1 MRRLATMG
9 SSRNLSAQKGAG
21 RNWLNALSEAAGH
34 RAFFWG
40 LLAVIFIGVLA
51 GHQSLEVIDRD
62 EARFAQASKQMLLSG
77 DLITPYFMD
86 ELRAKKPIA
95 IYWLQSASA
104 AIFGHLDIASYRLPS
119 VLGILAALIL
129 TYKFAASLWPSTRFL
144 PIIAALLL
152 AATPV
157 MIGEAHL
164 AKTDAVLLA
173 AILCQQFYL
182 WRIYQRHS
190 LSDAAPRGSRL
201 FIGFWAFMAAGILIK
216 GPIAPLVALTTISML
231 VILDRQVAWLAGLA
245 VFRGSLILAVL
256 TLPWVVAV
264 SYQTDGAF
272 LDIAIRGDFLS
283 KVKSGQESH
292 GAPIGTYFGLLGL
305 LFWPGIAFIGFL
317 VWQGRDMLRHP
328 ASRFCV
334 AWIAGYWLAIELV
347 PTKLPHYVLPV
358 LPALAL
364 LVAGAL
370 VSPLPP
376 ASRIQRGFILA
387 GYILAV
393 IWGAVLVAASL
404 WLAISY
410 GGRTGGWAFIWA
422 VVISLLV
429 SFILWRLWNWYRG
442 HHLGDLLAICGA
454 GLAVH
459 LVLIAGL
466 FASLSQIHIA
476 HRLKNHIV
484 SLPDR
489 PAAIALVG
497 YHEPSAVFHLGQD
510 ILLLDVKQAAL
521 FMAEAPDG
529 LAIIEGRHRAEFIQL
544 SQRLDQQLAVSDT
557 LSGVNI
563 SKGRDI
569 QLFFYQHVA
578 GSQAAD

>member
-9 SSRNLSAQKGAG
+9 SSRNLSAQRAG

-40 LLAVIFIGVLA
+40 LLAVIFIGVLV

-95 IYWLQSASA
+95 IYWVQSASA

-164 AKTDAVLLA
+164 AKTDAVLIA

-182 WRIYQRHS
+182 WRIYQSHS
-190 LSDAAPRGSRL
+190 LSDAEPLGSRL

-231 VILDRQVAWLAGLA
+231 VILDRQVAWLTGLA

-256 TLPWVVAV
+256 TAWVVAV

-272 LDIAIRGDFLS
+272 LDIAIRDFIKGKIWSGITWRAYWHLFWLS
-283 KVKSGQESH
+283 
-292 GAPIGTYFGLLGL
+292 GTVILARYCVYRFFGL
-305 LFWPGIAFIGFL
+305 
-317 VWQGRDMLRHP
+317 
-328 ASRFCV
+328 
-334 AWIAGYWLAIELV
+334 
-347 PTKLPHYVLPV
+347 
-358 LPALAL
+358 
-364 LVAGAL
+364 AGARNVAQSSQPSL
-370 VSPLPP
+370 CCLDSWL
-376 ASRIQRGFILA
+376 LA
-387 GYILAV
+387 GDRA
-393 IWGAVLVAASL
+393 GANKITTLCFAGFAS
-404 WLAISY
+404 ACDA
-410 GGRTGGWAFIWA
+410 GGRCPCQPVAPCQPNSA
-422 VVISLLV
+422 
-429 SFILWRLWNWYRG
+429 RLYSCR
-442 HHLGDLLAICGA
+442 LYPCGDLGGSPGSSVPLAG
-454 GLAVH
+454 
-459 LVLIAGL
+459 
-466 FASLSQIHIA
+466 
-476 HRLKNHIV
+476 
-484 SLPDR
+484 D
-489 PAAIALVG
+489 
-497 YHEPSAVFHLGQD
+497 
-510 ILLLDVKQAAL
+510 
-521 FMAEAPDG
+521 
-529 LAIIEGRHRAEFIQL
+529 
-544 SQRLDQQLAVSDT
+544 
-557 LSGVNI
+557 
-563 SKGRDI
+563 
-569 QLFFYQHVA
+569 
-578 GSQAAD
+578 

>member
-1 MRRLATMG
+1 MSLSTNL
-9 SSRNLSAQKGAG
+9 SSRDWQRIISKM
-21 RNWLNALSEAAGH
+21 AGH
-34 RAFFWG
+34 RGFFLG
-40 LLAVIFIGVLA
+40 LLAVIFVAVLI

-62 EARFAQASKQMLLSG
+62 EARFAQASKQMVLSG

-104 AIFGHLDIASYRLPS
+104 AIFGHFDIASYRLPS
-119 VLGILAALIL
+119 VLAVLAALFL
-129 TYKFAASLWPSTRFL
+129 THRFAASLWPAIPLL
-144 PIIAALLL
+144 PTISVLLL

-182 WRIYQRHS
+182 WRLYQRFHTKE
-190 LSDAAPRGSRL
+190 PPPTGQL
-201 FIGFWAFMAAGILIK
+201 FIAFWVFMGIGILVK
-216 GPIAPLVALTTISML
+216 GPIAPLIALTTILML
-231 VILDRQVAWLAGLA
+231 VAIDRQIRWLAYLA
-245 VFRGSLILAVL
+245 FFRGILILAAI
-256 TLPWVVAV
+256 TLPWMIAV
-264 SYQTDGAF
+264 SYQTEGAF

-283 KVKSGQESH
+283 KVRSGQESH
-292 GAPIGTYFGLLGL
+292 GAPFGTYFGLLGL
-305 LFWPGIAFIGFL
+305 LFWPGIAFAGFTFRL
-317 VWQGRDMLRHP
+317 GREILQHP
-328 ASRFCV
+328 ASRFCI
-334 AWIAGYWLAIELV
+334 AWLAGYWLAIELV

-358 LPALAL
+358 LPALAMLIAATL
-364 LVAGAL
+364 L
-370 VSPLPP
+370 SPLPP
-376 ASRIQRGFILA
+376 ASRFQRYVVLA
-387 GYILAV
+387 GYGLAA
-393 IWGAVLVAASL
+393 IWGVGLAGVCF

-410 GGRTGGWAFIWA
+410 GGKTGGWAFVFAALIG
-422 VVISLLV
+422 LLV
-429 SFILWRLWNWYRG
+429 GFVLWRLWHWYRG
-442 HHLGDLLAICGA
+442 QNLSDLLAICGA

-459 LVLIAGL
+459 ILLIAGL

-476 HRLKNHIV
+476 HRLKNHIA

-510 ILLLDVKQAAL
+510 ILLLDVKQAAV

-529 LAIIEGRHRAEFIQL
+529 LAVIEGRHREAFIQL
-544 SQRLDQQLAVSDT
+544 SEQLNQQLAVSDT
-557 LSGVNI
+557 LQGTNI

-569 QLFFYQHVA
+569 QLFFYQHRA
-578 GSQAAD
+578 RANGG

>member
-1 MRRLATMG
+1 MRRLAIM
-9 SSRNLSAQKGAG
+9 SSSGNSSAQKGAG
-21 RNWLNALSEAAGH
+21 RNWLMIISEAAGH

-40 LLAVIFIGVLA
+40 IVAVIFVAVLA
-51 GHQSLEVIDRD
+51 GHQTLEVIDRD

-86 ELRAKKPIA
+86 DLRAKKPIA

-119 VLGILAALIL
+119 LLGIVAALVL

-144 PIIAALLL
+144 PIIAVFLL

-182 WRIYQRHS
+182 WRIYQRYS
-190 LSDAAPRGSRL
+190 QAGSVPRGNRL

-216 GPIAPLVALTTISML
+216 GPIAPLLALTSILTLIL
-231 VILDRQVAWLAGLA
+231 LDRQVKWLAGLA
-245 VFRGSLILAVL
+245 FFRGMVITAIL
-256 TLPWVVAV
+256 TLPWLVAV

-283 KVKSGQESH
+283 KVQSGQESH
-292 GAPIGTYFGLLGL
+292 GAPFGTYFGLLGL

-317 VWQGRDMLRHP
+317 VWQGRDILRHP
-328 ASRFCV
+328 ASRFCF
-334 AWIAGYWLAIELV
+334 AWIVGYWLAIELV
-347 PTKLPHYVLPV
+347 PTKLPHYILPV
-358 LPALAL
+358 MPALTL

-370 VSPLPP
+370 LSPLPP

-387 GYILAV
+387 GYILAA
-393 IWGAVLVAASL
+393 IWGAVLVAASF
-404 WLAISY
+404 WLAITY
-410 GGRTGGWAFIWA
+410 GGKTGGWAFIWA
-422 VVISLLV
+422 ALIALLV
-429 SFILWRLWNWYRG
+429 SFVLWRLWNWYRG

-476 HRLKNHIV
+476 NRLKNHIA

-529 LAIIEGRHRAEFIQL
+529 LAVIEKRHRAEFIQL
-544 SQRLDQQLAVSDT
+544 SERLEQQLAVTDT
-557 LSGVNI
+557 LVGMNI
-563 SKGRDI
+563 SKGHDI

-578 GSQAAD
+578 GSRAAD

>member
-21 RNWLNALSEAAGH
+21 RNWLNVLSEAAGH

-201 FIGFWAFMAAGILIK
+201 FIGFWALMAAGILIK

-387 GYILAV
+387 
-393 IWGAVLVAASL
+393 
-404 WLAISY
+404 WLY
-410 GGRTGGWAFIWA
+410 PC
-422 VVISLLV
+422 
-429 SFILWRLWNWYRG
+429 
-442 HHLGDLLAICGA
+442 GDLGGGA
-454 GLAVH
+454 G
-459 LVLIAGL
+459 
-466 FASLSQIHIA
+466 
-476 HRLKNHIV
+476 
-484 SLPDR
+484 
-489 PAAIALVG
+489 
-497 YHEPSAVFHLGQD
+497 
-510 ILLLDVKQAAL
+510 
-521 FMAEAPDG
+521 
-529 LAIIEGRHRAEFIQL
+529 
-544 SQRLDQQLAVSDT
+544 
-557 LSGVNI
+557 SGVP
-563 SKGRDI
+563 
-569 QLFFYQHVA
+569 LA
-578 GSQAAD
+578 GD